1 MTGCRLATVWRTTV
15 VVGMEEDEEEEKV
28 VVVVVVVVVVC
39 GRVSLVTRDLTN
51 TNIHPQV

>member
-15 VVGMEEDEEEEKV
+15 VVGMEEDEEEEVEEEKEV
-28 VVVVVVVVVVC
+28 VLVVVC
-39 GRVSLVTRDLTN
+39 GRVSLVSRDHTN